1 MTMRHNNRATYGI
14 LGFTFGMIACID
26 AQSASVVS
34 RTPRPTS
41 GANAVLVAKSSA
53 ATTSVAT
60 SSAASA
66 TAPTS
71 QSASSATSP
80 TAGGNIPHSISNKSS
95 YFSSFLGLSSSA
107 DATGTSL
114 ADKVRAQRELL
125 AAKSATDEIVGKTVT
140 LSAGANACDTALRA
154 CMSEKCGSDFSKCAG
169 DSDTIWGQKI
179 DSCRRKTTCTGHEYA
194 QIAPE
199 IRADRVF
206 NERISAYTSVINC
219 GNRYNECIITEC
231 GANFG
236 KCLGK
241 TAGDHAISQCDK
253 IARECASA
261 DNGLASRVMN
271 VFGTL
276 RGDAERAVQADER
289 RLYEL
294 RDTMR
299 GACERLGATFD
310 ERSLDCVFTVNFYA
324 GSDSTLYASK
334 KAYAGASFT
343 CDPNWF
349 GVDVTTFMENAFR
362 LTREQASASAAML
375 GAGLGVGVGAVTS
388 GAIDRAM
395 TTHAAKKELK
405 DAQKEHEELYGA
417 GTKADQRKQKR
428 CENDD
433 GTWDATTGTCICPD
447 GYTARQNGGCKKIN
461 TKKGKGTNATPTNQ
475 VTGDTEDNLSSID
488 CNDYYDKNKL
498 CNLAEPLTRDNTNQ
512 EDLNKIKEVLNTC
525 EDQFAALAEKYDVA
539 GYINQA
545 KPVISTANLALVE
558 EHRSTIQAAYSEY
571 CTGSVDTDTPDIT
584 NDSTDI
590 TNDKGDKSTE
600 YTTQNDAI

>member
-41 GANAVLVAKSSA
+41 GANAVLAAQSAA
-53 ATTSVAT
+53 ATTSATT
-60 SSAASA
+60 SSATTS
-66 TAPTS
+66 TS
-71 QSASSATSP
+71 QPASSAKSP
-80 TAGGNIPHSISNKSS
+80 TTGSNIPHSISNKSS

-140 LSAGANACDTALRA
+140 ISAGANACDTALRA
-154 CMSEKCGSDFSKCAG
+154 CMMEKCGSDFSKCAG

-179 DSCRRKTTCTGHEYA
+179 DSCRRNTTCTGHEYA

-199 IRADRVF
+199 IRADRDF
-206 NERISAYTSVINC
+206 NERISAYTSVIDC

-241 TAGDHAISQCDK
+241 TAGDHAISLCDK

-299 GACERLGATFD
+299 GACERLGAMFD

-405 DAQKEHEELYGA
+405 DAQQEHEELYGD
-417 GTKADQRKQKR
+417 GTKADQRRKKR
-428 CENDD
+428 CENDN
-433 GTWDATTGTCICPD
+433 GTWDAATNTCKCQD
-447 GYTARQNGGCKKIN
+447 GYTEKSNGGCKKIN
-461 TKKGKGTNATPTNQ
+461 TDKKQKSL
-475 VTGDTEDNLSSID
+475 TGV
-488 CNDYYDKNKL
+488 DKNDGKKSDRDIRRQQEREEEYMKKQQDRIEQL
-498 CNLAEPLTRDNTNQ
+498 SKRVNKKVSDHLSDEINDNFRAQFGEPLKRDGTIPEIEIREVVEELE
-512 EDLNKIKEVLNTC
+512 EDPEM
-525 EDQFAALAEKYDVA
+525 
-539 GYINQA
+539 INNGSNNGNNNSETGSGGSSGKSA
-545 KPVISTANLALVE
+545 PNVTIESTAE
-558 EHRSTIQAAYSEY
+558 
-571 CTGSVDTDTPDIT
+571 
-584 NDSTDI
+584 
-590 TNDKGDKSTE
+590 
-600 YTTQNDAI
+600 

>member
-1 MTMRHNNRATYGI
+1 M
-14 LGFTFGMIACID
+14 
-26 AQSASVVS
+26 
-34 RTPRPTS
+34 
-41 GANAVLVAKSSA
+41 
-53 ATTSVAT
+53 
-60 SSAASA
+60 
-66 TAPTS
+66 
-71 QSASSATSP
+71 
-80 TAGGNIPHSISNKSS
+80 
-95 YFSSFLGLSSSA
+95 
-107 DATGTSL
+107 
-114 ADKVRAQRELL
+114 RAQRELL

-140 LSAGANACDTALRA
+140 ISAGANACDTALRA
-154 CMSEKCGSDFSKCAG
+154 CMMEKCGSDFSKCAG

-179 DSCRRKTTCTGHEYA
+179 DSCRRNTTCTGHEYA

-199 IRADRVF
+199 IRADRDF
-206 NERISAYTSVINC
+206 NERISAYTSVIDC

-241 TAGDHAISQCDK
+241 TAGDHAISLCDK

-299 GACERLGATFD
+299 GACERLGAMFD

-405 DAQKEHEELYGA
+405 DAQQEHEELYGD
-417 GTKADQRKQKR
+417 GTKADQRRKKR
-428 CENDD
+428 CENDN
-433 GTWDATTGTCICPD
+433 GTWDAATNTCKCQD
-447 GYTARQNGGCKKIN
+447 GYTEKSNGGCKKIN
-461 TKKGKGTNATPTNQ
+461 TDKKQKSL
-475 VTGDTEDNLSSID
+475 TGV
-488 CNDYYDKNKL
+488 DKNDGKKSDRDIRRQQEREEEYMKKQQDRIEQL
-498 CNLAEPLTRDNTNQ
+498 SKRVNKKVSDHLSDEINDNFRAQFGEPLKRDGTIPEIEIREVVEELE
-512 EDLNKIKEVLNTC
+512 EDPEM
-525 EDQFAALAEKYDVA
+525 
-539 GYINQA
+539 INNGSNNGNNNSETGSGGSSGKSA
-545 KPVISTANLALVE
+545 PNVTIESTAE
-558 EHRSTIQAAYSEY
+558 
-571 CTGSVDTDTPDIT
+571 
-584 NDSTDI
+584 
-590 TNDKGDKSTE
+590 
-600 YTTQNDAI
+600 

>member
-1 MTMRHNNRATYGI
+1 MTMRHNKRATYGI
-14 LGFTFGMIACID
+14 LGFTFGMITCLD

-41 GANAVLVAKSSA
+41 GANAVLAAQSSA
-53 ATTSVAT
+53 ATTS
-60 SSAASA
+60 AASA
-66 TAPTS
+66 SSATASTS
-71 QSASSATSP
+71 QPASSATSP
-80 TAGGNIPHSISNKSS
+80 TTGGNIPHSISNKSS

-140 LSAGANACDTALRA
+140 ISAGANACDTALRA
-154 CMSEKCGSDFSKCAG
+154 CMTEKCGSDFSKCAG

-179 DSCRRKTTCTGHEYA
+179 DSCRRNTTCTGHEYA

-199 IRADRVF
+199 IRADRDF

-241 TAGDHAISQCDK
+241 KAGDHAISQCDK
-253 IARECASA
+253 IARECTSA

-299 GACERLGATFD
+299 GACERLGAMFD

-375 GAGLGVGVGAVTS
+375 GSGLGVGVGAVTS

-405 DAQKEHEELYGA
+405 DAQQEYEELYGD
-417 GTKADQRKQKR
+417 GTKADQRKSKR
-428 CENDD
+428 CVNDG
-433 GTWDATTGTCICPD
+433 GTWDAATGKCECPT
-447 GYTARQNGGCKKIN
+447 GYTPEKNGGCKKPK
-461 TKKGKGTNATPTNQ
+461 TKKEKKTNATATDDKKGNS
-475 VTGDTEDNLSSID
+475 SSID
-488 CNDYYDKNKL
+488 CNNYNNISGL
-498 CNLAEPLTRDNTNQ
+498 CNLAKPLTQDNLTQ
-512 EDLNKIKEVLNTC
+512 KQLADIKEVLNTC
-525 EDQFAALAEKYDVA
+525 EKQFVDIAKANGAQDDH
-539 GYINQA
+539 INQA
-545 KPVISTANLALVE
+545 KAAISTVNLTLVAQ
-558 EHRSTIQAAYSEY
+558 HRSDIKEAYSEY
-571 CTGSVDTDTPDIT
+571 CTGSGDT
-584 NDSTDI
+584 NDE
-590 TNDKGDKSTE
+590 KTE
-600 YTTQNDAI
+600 EPSPQNNTTQSDTI

>member
-1 MTMRHNNRATYGI
+1 MRHNNRATYGI

-41 GANAVLVAKSSA
+41 GANAVLAAQSSA
-53 ATTSVAT
+53 ATTS
-60 SSAASA
+60 AASA
-66 TAPTS
+66 PTS
-71 QSASSATSP
+71 TSQPASSAKSP
-80 TAGGNIPHSISNKSS
+80 TSGGNIPHSISNKSS

-140 LSAGANACDTALRA
+140 ISAGANACDTALRA
-154 CMSEKCGSDFSKCAG
+154 CMMEKCGSDFSKCAG

-179 DSCRRKTTCTGHEYA
+179 DSCRRNTTCTGHEYA

-199 IRADRVF
+199 IRADRDF
-206 NERISAYTSVINC
+206 NERISAYTSVIDC

-241 TAGDHAISQCDK
+241 TAGDHAISLCDK

-299 GACERLGATFD
+299 GACERLGAMFD

-405 DAQKEHEELYGA
+405 DAQQEHEELYGD
-417 GTKADQRKQKR
+417 GTKADQRRKKR
-428 CENDD
+428 CENDN
-433 GTWDATTGTCICPD
+433 GTWDAATNTCKCQD
-447 GYTARQNGGCKKIN
+447 GYTEKSNGGCKKIN
-461 TKKGKGTNATPTNQ
+461 TDKKQKSL
-475 VTGDTEDNLSSID
+475 TGV
-488 CNDYYDKNKL
+488 DKNDGKKSDRDIRRQQEREEEYMKKQQDRIEQL
-498 CNLAEPLTRDNTNQ
+498 SKRVNKKVSDHLSDEINDNFRAQFGEPLKRDGTIPEIEIREVVEELE
-512 EDLNKIKEVLNTC
+512 EDPEM
-525 EDQFAALAEKYDVA
+525 
-539 GYINQA
+539 INNGSNNGNNNSETGSGGSSGKSA
-545 KPVISTANLALVE
+545 PNVTIESTAE
-558 EHRSTIQAAYSEY
+558 
-571 CTGSVDTDTPDIT
+571 
-584 NDSTDI
+584 
-590 TNDKGDKSTE
+590 
-600 YTTQNDAI
+600 